1 LISYLNKIYIKGGN
15 NMSNLSFFLRQNA
28 IKDNNIKYVASK
40 RFVDDKGKPVEWEI
54 CGITSEEDEDIRKAC
69 TRKVQ
74 VPGKRGQYTPET
86 DFNEYLG
93 KLASRC
99 TVNPNLNDTEL
110 QKSYGVMGSDNLLKV
125 MLKPG
130 EYADY
135 LAKIQ
140 EVNGFDVTM
149 EEMVDEEKN

>member
-1 LISYLNKIYIKGGN
+1 
-15 NMSNLSFFLRQNA
+15 MSNLSFFLSQNA
-28 IKDNNIKYVASK
+28 IKDENIKYVASK
-40 RFVDDKGKPVEWEI
+40 RFVNQNEKPVEWEI
-54 CGITSEEDEDIRKAC
+54 CAITSEEDEDIRKAC

-74 VPGKRGQYTPET
+74 VPGKKGQYTPET
-86 DFNEYLG
+86 DFNAYLG

-99 TVNPNLNDTEL
+99 TVYPNLNDSEL
-110 QKSYGVMGSDNLLKV
+110 QKSYGVLGADTLLKA

-149 EEMVDEEKN
+149 EEMVDEAKN